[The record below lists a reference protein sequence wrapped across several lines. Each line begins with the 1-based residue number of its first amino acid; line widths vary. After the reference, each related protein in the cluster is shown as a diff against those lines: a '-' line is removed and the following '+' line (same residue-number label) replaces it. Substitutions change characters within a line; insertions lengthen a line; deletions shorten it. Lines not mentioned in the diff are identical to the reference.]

1 MSSARCASRRVVSDS
16 GESVVLSRAARR
28 PRKPDDYALYRGAD
42 RAAREAEGH
51 GALVKT
57 RVRLGAEHR
66 VTPVKLKAYRD
77 VGEVYVF
84 ALEEASLSHRT
95 TVAKFAWV
103 ERGALARLYD
113 NVRAAA
119 ARTLLLSR
127 RRRRD
132 G

>member
-1 MSSARCASRRVVSDS
+1 MKA
-16 GESVVLSRAARR
+16 
-28 PRKPDDYALYRGAD
+28 
-42 RAAREAEGH
+42 
-51 GALVKT
+51 

-66 VTPVKLKAYRD
+66 ATPVKVKTYRD

-84 ALEEASLSHRT
+84 AVEEASWGGRA
-95 TVAKFAWV
+95 TVAKFAWG
-103 ERGALARLYD
+103 ERAALARLYD

>member
-1 MSSARCASRRVVSDS
+1 MKA
-16 GESVVLSRAARR
+16 
-28 PRKPDDYALYRGAD
+28 
-42 RAAREAEGH
+42 
-51 GALVKT
+51 

-84 ALEEASLSHRT
+84 AVVTRRYRREASWGGGE

-103 ERGALARLYD
+103 ERAALARLYD

>member
-1 MSSARCASRRVVSDS
+1 M
-16 GESVVLSRAARR
+16 
-28 PRKPDDYALYRGAD
+28 
-42 RAAREAEGH
+42 
-51 GALVKT
+51 
-57 RVRLGAEHR
+57 RLGAEHR
-66 VTPVKLKAYRD
+66 VTPVKLKTYRD

-103 ERGALARLYD
+103 ERAALARLYD

-119 ARTLLLSR
+119 ARTPLLSR